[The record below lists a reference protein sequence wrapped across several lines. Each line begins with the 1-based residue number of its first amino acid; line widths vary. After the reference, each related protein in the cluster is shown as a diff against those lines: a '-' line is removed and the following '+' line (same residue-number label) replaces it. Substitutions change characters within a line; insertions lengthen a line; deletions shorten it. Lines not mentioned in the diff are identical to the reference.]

1 MADRRTTIAYS
12 LPALVMAL
20 PTVPVYILLPT
31 FYVEHTAL
39 TLTTVGL
46 LLGAARVLDL
56 FSDIFAGR
64 WCEHPLGRFGKRRG
78 WIMLGALI
86 LAPALW
92 ALFTPAADSGARWL
106 FGWALLLYLGW
117 TLVQIPYL
125 AWSTDLAPT
134 YQQRLSLN
142 SSREFMGLIG
152 LLVSAAVPAVGGQ
165 LGWTSPQIMQV
176 LAGLA
181 ITFGIVAFTWMIRV
195 VPEPPVSQPDKRT
208 PTAIAAQAPSW
219 LALFSNRLWLRLLTA
234 WTLNGVANGIAA
246 VLFPIIITSLLGAPA
261 SSRGQFLL
269 IYFLSAIG
277 GIALMRLL
285 GPHMSKHRLW
295 CAAMLAATGAFALV
309 PLLGEGDLIGFMAVC
324 VVTGVALA
332 ADLALPPSIQADV
345 VDWDRWRFRRNH
357 PALSFAGASLV
368 TKLALGIAVVTGPL
382 LVSASGWTE
391 TGPVSNS
398 VALRLAM
405 IYAWIPCVLKI
416 MAIAIVWNFP
426 LDERRHDMVRS
437 RLRRYSG
444 DYLCADN

>member
-1 MADRRTTIAYS
+1 MPDRRTTIAYA

-64 WCEHPLGRFGKRRG
+64 WCERPFGRFGKRRG
-78 WIMLGALI
+78 WIILGALM

-92 ALFTPAADSGARWL
+92 ALFTPAPDSGGRWL

-142 SSREFMGLIG
+142 SSREFMGLVG
-152 LLVSAAVPAVGGQ
+152 LLVSAAIPAIGGQ
-165 LGWTSPQIMQV
+165 LGWSSPEIMRV

-181 ITFGIVAFTWMIRV
+181 ITVGVFAFTWMMMV
-195 VPEPPVSQPDKRT
+195 VPEPPVSRVESR
-208 PTAIAAQAPSW
+208 PTTATVDPQPSW
-219 LALFSNRLWLRLLTA
+219 LALFSNRLWLRVLSA

-269 IYFLSAIG
+269 IYFLSAIA

-285 GPHMSKHRLW
+285 GAHMSKHRLW

-309 PLLGEGDLIGFMAVC
+309 PLLGEGDLIGFAAVC
-324 VVTGVALA
+324 MVTGVALA
-332 ADLALPPSIQADV
+332 ADLVLPPSIQADV

-382 LVSASGWTE
+382 LVGASGWTE
-391 TGPVSNS
+391 TGPVTHSI
-398 VALRLAM
+398 ALRLAM

-416 MAIAIVWNFP
+416 AAIAIVWNFP

-444 DYLCADN
+444 EPLCADN

>member
-1 MADRRTTIAYS
+1 MEAS
-12 LPALVMAL
+12 LS
-20 PTVPVYILLPT
+20 IHIDH
-31 FYVEHTAL
+31 E
-39 TLTTVGL
+39 
-46 LLGAARVLDL
+46 LGARLGGRRDGLAAR
-56 FSDIFAGR
+56 
-64 WCEHPLGRFGKRRG
+64 RR
-78 WIMLGALI
+78 
-86 LAPALW
+86 
-92 ALFTPAADSGARWL
+92 
-106 FGWALLLYLGW
+106 
-117 TLVQIPYL
+117 
-125 AWSTDLAPT
+125 
-134 YQQRLSLN
+134 
-142 SSREFMGLIG
+142 
-152 LLVSAAVPAVGGQ
+152 Q
-165 LGWTSPQIMQV
+165 LGIPKQV
-176 LAGLA
+176 
-181 ITFGIVAFTWMIRV
+181 
-195 VPEPPVSQPDKRT
+195 Q
-208 PTAIAAQAPSW
+208 
-219 LALFSNRLWLRLLTA
+219 LRQLRRA
-234 WTLNGVANGIAA
+234 RRRRESRRECGRAGVANGIAA

-324 VVTGVALA
+324 MVTGVALA

-444 DYLCADN
+444 DYLCADT